1 VVVSGVWGGGQP
13 IVAGNGVWGGGQPI
27 VAVFWGKGRW
37 AKRLTPT
44 THEILERLREKG
56 KILLKIKNHHAGVER
71 NPITGSKEKFLLI
84 NFLRYL
90 WKS

>member
-1 VVVSGVWGGGQP
+1 LGRSSWQQVAAVSWGL
-13 IVAGNGVWGGGQPI
+13 
-27 VAVFWGKGRW
+27 GRR
-37 AKRLTPT
+37 AYRLWQSWKTLIRAEKNVEATPT
-44 THEILERLREKG
+44 THEILERLREEG